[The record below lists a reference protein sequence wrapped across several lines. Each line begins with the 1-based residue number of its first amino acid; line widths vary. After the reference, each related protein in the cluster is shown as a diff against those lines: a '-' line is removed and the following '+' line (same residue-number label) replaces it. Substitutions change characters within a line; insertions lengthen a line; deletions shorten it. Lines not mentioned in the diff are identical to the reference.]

1 MLAAGPLGQCAM
13 TAQALRRLDSASS
26 VLLEVRGVALNFYLS
41 LFFSVGYSS
50 SSIAPLARF
59 RPRAGGSRRRA
70 CLSSC
75 TRRELVFLFGGWVP
89 GSRTMVRYYVEYGA
103 SLPIMAPTRGGSLAT
118 FAQFD
123 MVRIVILSTWFL
135 CSV

>member
-50 SSIAPLARF
+50 SSIAPLV
-59 RPRAGGSRRRA
+59 GSGLERGVRVGVHVFRRA
-70 CLSSC
+70 PGANWYFF
-75 TRRELVFLFGGWVP
+75 LVD
-89 GSRTMVRYYVEYGA
+89 GSPDRALWCATMLTLAPVFQC
-103 SLPIMAPTRGGSLAT
+103 MAPTRGGSLAT

-123 MVRIVILSTWFL
+123 MVGS
-135 CSV
+135 

>member
-26 VLLEVRGVALNFYLS
+26 VLREVRGVALNFYLS
-41 LFFSVGYSS
+41 LLFFSVGYSS

-89 GSRTMVRYYVEYGA
+89 GSRTMVRYYVEYGVSFPLNGA
-103 SLPIMAPTRGGSLAT
+103 DARWLFGHLRA
-118 FAQFD
+118 
-123 MVRIVILSTWFL
+123 V
-135 CSV
+135 